1 MLSIWSLLCWASLIL
16 SSQAQEQPEI
26 GNCHLWTGAPEC
38 GWEPNLR
45 PMEVFDST
53 FYAYVPPDVS
63 TYYNE
68 TDGTRKVQTMK
79 HNGFFGK
86 FINLSPDPVRV
97 HWDGGGSSGLVY
109 ISSVPPFSS
118 SGTATYPT
126 HKFVVTPENDSTT
139 ILHKWTIQ
147 SGNSLYYYDPFDFD
161 YAKAQKALTEQQLV
175 LYHLQW
181 QNKQF
186 AEAYKKFTGTDWL
199 ALYGQKLAPRFHQWR
214 ADFIGQTHSITTN
227 QIHFVEKPDP
237 EILQRGTSVYG
248 PRPDEVANVRP
259 HRHKYPE
266 LNLTLTV
273 LSCAPRVFEI
283 PNFLSDVEVAHIL
296 DIAGASDMQRS
307 GVRAS
312 EGSDVATSNTRTSTN
327 TWVSRKTD
335 IIIDAIYQR
344 AAAVLHI
351 DESLLRYRHKF
362 EVPEFTESRTS
373 IAEPLQLV
381 HYNPAEKYDPHHD
394 FTMPGLVHLQPSR
407 FATLLLYLNDDMEGG
422 ETAFPVWRNGET
434 SEPLMVKPE
443 RGKAV
448 LFYSV
453 LPDGNFDNL
462 SLHEARP
469 VRKGEKFLTNLWVW
483 EPLLDHTTA
492 RHI

>member
-1 MLSIWSLLCWASLIL
+1 
-16 SSQAQEQPEI
+16 
-26 GNCHLWTGAPEC
+26 
-38 GWEPNLR
+38 
-45 PMEVFDST
+45 MEVFDST

-86 FINLSPDPVRV
+86 FINLSPEPVRV
-97 HWDGGGSSGLVY
+97 HWDGGRSSGLVY

-118 SGTATYPT
+118 AGTATYPT
-126 HKFVVTPENDSTT
+126 HKFVVTPENDSTI

-147 SGNSLYYYDPFDFD
+147 AGNSLYYYDPFNFD
-161 YAKAQKALTEQQLV
+161 YAKAQKALTEQQLL

-259 HRHKYPE
+259 HRHKYAE

-273 LSCAPRVFEI
+273 LSCAPRVFEV

-296 DIAGASDMQRS
+296 EIAGAADMQRS

-344 AAAVLHI
+344 AAAVLRI

-381 HYNPAEKYDPHHD
+381 HYNPDEKYDPHHD

-407 FATLLLYLNDDMEGG
+407 FATLLLYLNDNMEGG
-422 ETAFPVWRNGET
+422 ETAFPIWRNGVT
-434 SEPLMVKPE
+434 SGPLMVKPE